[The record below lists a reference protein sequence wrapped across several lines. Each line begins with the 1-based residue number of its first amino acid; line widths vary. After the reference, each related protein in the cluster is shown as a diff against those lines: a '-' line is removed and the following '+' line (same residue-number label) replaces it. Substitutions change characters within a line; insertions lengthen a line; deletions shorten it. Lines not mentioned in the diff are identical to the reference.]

1 MPTRRTVEPWA
12 YGAVDGKIYL
22 TGFDLDRE
30 QQRTFRLSRIADM
43 QALPE
48 FTTHPAPNLPAEQLI
63 LRGLESAGSRIT
75 ARLRFTSNSGAEE
88 LRALTDASGQIGPVD
103 RSWLLR
109 TAAAYAPEVVV
120 EEPSDLVDDI
130 ISLLHAVANEPGGTD
145 Q

>member
-1 MPTRRTVEPWA
+1 M
-12 YGAVDGKIYL
+12 
-22 TGFDLDRE
+22 
-30 QQRTFRLSRIADM
+30 
-43 QALPE
+43 
-48 FTTHPAPNLPAEQLI
+48 I